1 MHPETHR
8 FGYRFPDL
16 TLDRTPD
23 HPFLDEAESDLR
35 VNEAYVERAKREL
48 RHERQFTE
56 SIHPGATAMVAL
68 DRLDDAKR
76 FIGELTEFMK
86 RSWSSGI
93 PRTGLPPEGPE
104 VVDFALRS
112 LGRSYAFI
120 SDIALRPEGYREE
133 IVSMLEED
141 PWTGARRA
149 LDVLGDAYDVV
160 RDLINVL
167 RRELRQRRL
176 AA

>member
-16 TLDRTPD
+16 SLDRTPD
-23 HPFLDEAESDLR
+23 HPFLDEAEGDLR

-48 RHERQFTE
+48 RHERQFTD

-68 DRLDDAKR
+68 DRLDDARR
-76 FIGELTEFMK
+76 FIGELTDFMR

-93 PRTGLPPEGPE
+93 PRTALPPDSYEGS
-104 VVDFALRS
+104 DFALGA
-112 LGRSYAFI
+112 LGRSYVFI
-120 SDIALRPEGYREE
+120 ADTALRPEGVRGE
-133 IVSMLEED
+133 IEGMLEQD
-141 PWTGARRA
+141 PWGGAERA
-149 LDVLGDAYDVV
+149 LDVLDDAYGVV
-160 RDLINVL
+160 RDLIYVL
-167 RRELRQRRL
+167 RHELRQRRL

>member
-16 TLDRTPD
+16 TPDKTPD
-23 HPFLDEAESDLR
+23 HLLLDEAESDVR
-35 VNEAYVERAKREL
+35 VNEAYVDRAKREL
-48 RHERQFTE
+48 RHERTFTD

-76 FIGELTEFMK
+76 FIGELTEFMR

-93 PRTGLPPEGPE
+93 PRSGLPAETPEGI
-104 VVDFALRS
+104 DFALKS

-120 SDIALRPEGYREE
+120 SDIALRPEGHREE
-133 IVSMLEED
+133 IEAMLEDD
-141 PWTGARRA
+141 PWGGAKRA
-149 LDVLGDAYDVV
+149 LEILGDAYDVV
-160 RDLINVL
+160 RDLIYVL

>member
-8 FGYRFPDL
+8 IGYRFPDL

-23 HPFLDEAESDLR
+23 HAFLDEAESDLR
-35 VNEAYVERAKREL
+35 VNEAYVERARREL

-56 SIHPGATAMVAL
+56 SMHPGATAMVVL
-68 DRLDDAKR
+68 DRIDDARR

-93 PRTGLPPEGPE
+93 PRTGLPAEE
-104 VVDFALRS
+104 MESVSFALRS

-120 SDIALRPEGYREE
+120 SDIAPRPEGYRAE
-133 IVSMLEED
+133 IEAMLEED
-141 PWTGARRA
+141 PWGGAARA
-149 LDVLGDAYDVV
+149 LDILANAYDVV
-160 RDLINVL
+160 RDLVSVL